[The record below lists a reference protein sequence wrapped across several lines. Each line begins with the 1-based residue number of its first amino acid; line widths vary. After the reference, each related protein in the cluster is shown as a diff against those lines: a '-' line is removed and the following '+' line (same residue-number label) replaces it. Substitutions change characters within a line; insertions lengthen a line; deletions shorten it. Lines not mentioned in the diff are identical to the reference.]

1 MDTLSVG
8 IREFRARLAEFIDQ
22 RKPVAV
28 TRHGVTVGVFVPTP
42 RPTPKDMQALRD
54 AAARLQAVLPLG
66 DDEVEAAVADFDR
79 LRKATRKVP
88 SGIKADAGTRRG

>member
-8 IREFRARLAEFIDQ
+8 IREFRSGLAEFIDQ

-42 RPTPKDMQALRD
+42 RPTPQDVQALRD
-54 AAARLQAVLPLG
+54 ASAKLRSVLSLSE
-66 DDEVEAAVADFDR
+66 DEVDAAAADFQA
-79 LRKATRKVP
+79 LRKASRKAP
-88 SGIKADAGTRRG
+88 AKPISR